1 MNTVNQQCNDPV
13 HILIAEDS
21 PTQAELLRHA
31 LECHGYKV
39 TSATNGRSAVELARM
54 CKPTLIISDVLMP
67 EMDGYQ
73 LCQKIKTDPDLKELP
88 VILVTTLADPQDV
101 IRGLECHAD
110 NFIIKP
116 YDEHY
121 LVSRVQFVLLNRE
134 IRQYDQTSMGV
145 EIHFNGQRHFITA
158 DRLQIL
164 NLLLSTYEMAVQ
176 RNQELTRAKDELHA
190 ASNSKSEFLANMSH
204 EIRTPMTAILG
215 YADMLQDPACS
226 ASDRVEHVH
235 VIRRQAEHL
244 LAILNDILDLSKI
257 EAGKLTVEQ
266 IEVDPR
272 QIVSDVLSLMRVQ
285 AAEKKL
291 SLEVT
296 YASPI
301 PQTIRTDPTRLRQLL
316 INLVGNAIKFTESGS
331 VKMILKLA
339 KGSSAGQSRLEM
351 DIVDSGIGLT
361 PEQIQRLFK
370 PFTQADN
377 STTRRFGGTGL
388 GLTICRH
395 LAQMLGGDI
404 AVRSQVGVGSQ
415 FTVTIDP
422 GDLSDIRMLEEDQE
436 VMKPSELISKLKP
449 LPVLRGRILLAED
462 GVHNQ
467 RAITYYLE
475 KAGANV
481 AIAENGKVACHMAI
495 GAVAEGRPFDVILM
509 DMQMPEMDGY
519 EATAS
524 LRQREYKGP
533 IIALT
538 AHAMSHDR
546 DRCIKAGCTDYLSKP
561 IDRNALI
568 ETVAACLKKM
578 PAAVTTELHPR
589 NTSRK
594 DNVVRS
600 TLTDKGEVMELLPRF
615 IADMPATVSRLLGL
629 LEQQKLPELYEA
641 AHQLKG
647 TGGIYGFMPVTTAAE
662 RLCHA
667 IAQGKSPVARLRHL
681 VALIRR
687 IEGYDSTK
695 EALSSGKGFNPHSNH
710 KERVA

>member
-1 MNTVNQQCNDPV
+1 MCTVERPRNDSV

-31 LECHGYKV
+31 LECHGYTV
-39 TSATNGRSAVELARM
+39 TSTANGRRAVELARI

-73 LCQKIKTDPDLKELP
+73 LCQQIKSDAALKEVP

-101 IRGLECHAD
+101 IRGLECRAD

-121 LVSRVQFVLLNRE
+121 LVSRVQFVLLNKE
-134 IRQYDQTSMGV
+134 IRQHDQTSMGV

-215 YADMLQDPACS
+215 YADMLLDPSCS
-226 ASDRVEHVH
+226 ADDRVEHVR

-244 LAILNDILDLSKI
+244 LTILNDILDLSKI
-257 EAGKLTVEQ
+257 EAGKLT
-266 IEVDPR
+266 IERMQVDPR
-272 QIVSDVLSLMRVQ
+272 QIVGDVVSLMRVQ
-285 AAEKKL
+285 SAEKGL
-291 SLEVT
+291 SLEAT

-301 PQTIRTDPTRLRQLL
+301 PETIHTDPTRLRQLL
-316 INLVGNAIKFTESGS
+316 INLVGNAIKFTQSGS
-331 VKMILKLA
+331 VKMILKLIQ
-339 KGSSAGQSRLEM
+339 GPTVQQHRLEM
-351 DIVDSGIGLT
+351 AIVDTGIGLT
-361 PEQIQRLFK
+361 PQQIQLLFR

-404 AVRSQVGVGSQ
+404 TVQSQVGEGSQ
-415 FTVTIDP
+415 FIVTVDP
-422 GDLSDIRMLEEDQE
+422 GDLSGVRMLEEDHE
-436 VMKPSELISKLKP
+436 VIKPRELTDKPKP
-449 LPVLRGRILLAED
+449 LPALRGRVLLAED

-467 RAITYYLE
+467 RAITYYLQ
-475 KAGANV
+475 KAGAEV
-481 AIAENGKVACHMAI
+481 AIAENGKVACNMAI
-495 GAVAEGRPFDVILM
+495 GALAEGNPFDVILM

-546 DRCIKAGCTDYLSKP
+546 ERCIKAGCTDYVSKP
-561 IDRNALI
+561 IDRHTLI
-568 ETVAACLKKM
+568 ETVAAYLKTAPQEVVNESCPTAE
-578 PAAVTTELHPR
+578 PAVGVPL
-589 NTSRK
+589 
-594 DNVVRS
+594 RS
-600 TLTDKGEVMELLPRF
+600 TLTDDGDP
-615 IADMPATVSRLLGL
+615 ADLVQKFVAEMPATVTRLS
-629 LEQQKLPELYEA
+629 ELSDLRKIDELREE

-647 TGGIYGFMPVTTAAE
+647 AGGIYGFMPVTTAAE
-662 RLCHA
+662 RLGQA
-667 IAQGKSPVARLRHL
+667 IAQGENAAVAVRNLI
-681 VALIRR
+681 ALIRR
-687 IEGYDSTK
+687 LEGYDPTK
-695 EALSSGKGFNPHSNH
+695 EGRFKEGKLKSHSTNT
-710 KERVA
+710 KRVA